1 MLTLRRHSLWTAPE
15 VSKKDVCVT
24 VFFGNPLFKNSKK
37 NHGEFMGNTPFPW
50 SSCMEEAD
58 DRGGPGILT
67 DCLAGLADTTIW
79 ADRGPI
85 DQNPSKIEPQQ
96 DEKDARRANAAPPC
110 RSCHE
115 VECFGFKAISE
126 WEQKYLEIAF
136 KSNPFGFPVANF

>member
-1 MLTLRRHSLWTAPE
+1 MRHSLFWE
-15 VSKKDVCVT
+15 
-24 VFFGNPLFKNSKK
+24 PLN
-37 NHGEFMGNTPFPW
+37 NRGEFMGNTPFPW

-85 DQNPSKIEPQQ
+85 DQNPSKIEPQ

-126 WEQKYLEIAF
+126 WEQNYLEIAF
-136 KSNPFGFPVANF
+136 KLNPFGFPVANFWQKDIFTKTYLT

>member
-1 MLTLRRHSLWTAPE
+1 
-15 VSKKDVCVT
+15 
-24 VFFGNPLFKNSKK
+24 
-37 NHGEFMGNTPFPW
+37 
-50 SSCMEEAD
+50 MEEAD

-85 DQNPSKIEPQQ
+85 DQNPSKIEPQ

-115 VECFGFKAISE
+115 VECFGFKAKSE
-126 WEQKYLEIAF
+126 WEQNYLEIAF
-136 KSNPFGFPVANF
+136 RSNPFGFPGLRFVVVITYFFVFNFNFEQGRLKCFLSLQKSFC

>member
-1 MLTLRRHSLWTAPE
+1 
-15 VSKKDVCVT
+15 
-24 VFFGNPLFKNSKK
+24 
-37 NHGEFMGNTPFPW
+37 MGNTPFPW

-85 DQNPSKIEPQQ
+85 DQNPSKIEPQ

-126 WEQKYLEIAF
+126 WEQNYLEIAF
-136 KSNPFGFPVANF
+136 DSNPFGFPVANF

>member
-1 MLTLRRHSLWTAPE
+1 M
-15 VSKKDVCVT
+15 
-24 VFFGNPLFKNSKK
+24 GI
-37 NHGEFMGNTPFPW
+37 MGNTPFPW

-85 DQNPSKIEPQQ
+85 DQNPSKIEPQ

-126 WEQKYLEIAF
+126 WEQNYLEIAF
-136 KSNPFGFPVANF
+136 NRWSLGDFTKMEGTQMEMFNFLWLI